1 MPEVIALP
9 LRQVRRGIFPAL
21 MLLLLASLAVY
32 ALVMEMFG
40 DGNAVEQATRNT
52 PNVLRS

>member
-1 MPEVIALP
+1 
-9 LRQVRRGIFPAL
+9 
-21 MLLLLASLAVY
+21 
-32 ALVMEMFG
+32 VMEMFG

>member
-52 PNVLRS
+52 RSVLRS

>member
-40 DGNAVEQATRNT
+40 DSNAVEQATRNT
-52 PNVLRS
+52 RNVLRS

>member
-40 DGNAVEQATRNT
+40 DSNAVKQATRNT
-52 PNVLRS
+52 RNVLRS

>member
-21 MLLLLASLAVY
+21 MILLLVSLAVY
-32 ALVMEMFG
+32 ALVVEMFG
-40 DGNAVEQATRNT
+40 DGNAVEQAARNT
-52 PNVLRS
+52 RNVLRS

>member
-40 DGNAVEQATRNT
+40 DGSAVEQATRNT

>member
-32 ALVMEMFG
+32 ALVIEMFG

-52 PNVLRS
+52 RNVLRS